1 MQKSRLLCDLNHNCL
16 SISGLA
22 NPKTR
27 RLGQDPR
34 YYFGALK
41 ISTIKPFWACQ
52 KAAIVKVPSLR
63 ITQQATL
70 RMGRNNGSS
79 EAARI
84 ERPRHKI

>member
-16 SISGLA
+16 SIRGLA

-41 ISTIKPFWACQ
+41 ISTIKPILARQ
-52 KAAIVKVPSLR
+52 KAAIVKVPNVR
-63 ITQQATL
+63 ITQQAAL
-70 RMGRNNGSS
+70 RMGRNSGSS
-79 EAARI
+79 EAAQI
-84 ERPRHKI
+84 ERQRHKI